1 MHIPAWLLFSF
12 FALLCWGV
20 SGVVQKLSTNAISAE
35 LAVLWFSY
43 AMFALALGIL
53 AAVPLDWHVKSG
65 AFLLAALSGALNVL
79 GVLTS
84 FAALERGGKAS
95 IVIPLTCMYPLVTI
109 CLAVTFLHET
119 LTRVQ
124 IIGVILAIIAAVL
137 LSREAPA
144 APKASLDNKSG
155 EN

>member
-1 MHIPAWLLFSF
+1 MHFPVWLLFAL

-53 AAVPLDWHVKSG
+53 IAVPLDWHVRPS
-65 AFLLAALSGALNVL
+65 AFFLAALSGALNVL
-79 GVLTS
+79 GVMTS
-84 FAALERGGKAS
+84 FAALGRGGQAS

-109 CLAVTFLHET
+109 CLAVTFLH
-119 LTRVQ
+119 
-124 IIGVILAIIAAVL
+124 
-137 LSREAPA
+137 
-144 APKASLDNKSG
+144 
-155 EN
+155 